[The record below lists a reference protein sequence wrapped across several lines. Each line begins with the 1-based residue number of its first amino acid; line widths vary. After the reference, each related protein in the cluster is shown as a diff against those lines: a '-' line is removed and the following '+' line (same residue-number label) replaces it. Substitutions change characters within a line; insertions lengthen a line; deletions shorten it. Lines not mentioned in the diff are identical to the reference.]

1 MDLVLGLVGGL
12 ASIVLAAMQLV
23 FGGFEEFRLQNTLIR
38 HFYWTKPSSA
48 AANNQDKDAGSSSD
62 SDASNESLVP
72 EDETEAKQQ
81 LVH

>member
-38 HFYWTKPSSA
+38 HFYWTKPSFA
-48 AANNQDKDAGSSSD
+48 AVKNQDKDSGSSD
-62 SDASNESLVP
+62 SDEINGSMVP

>member
-12 ASIVLAAMQLV
+12 ASIVLSAMQLV

-48 AANNQDKDAGSSSD
+48 AADQEKEPGSSSD
-62 SDASNESLVP
+62 SDDSDRSLVP
-72 EDETEAKQQ
+72 EDETEAKQ
-81 LVH
+81 